1 MWLQFQGHA
10 FARPWEPRFA
20 AELVGVRSWLQ
31 GRSRTATCNEAGKA
45 FPHGERTK
53 RRAGGQGRPCEL
65 QMAPPTYLRLL
76 RHADQAQPSPLLHKH
91 EPLPHTVTGGSGTST
106 AVTPEPTAP
115 SSLTEWPAEPLTCRR
130 RLRAGQQ
137 SAARALLPAWG
148 TGTKVTRYFYLSQW
162 ECPPNCLPEAV
173 KMAGPHS
180 WGFSS
185 RNWPA
190 WLFFCVVSLWHQQKP
205 GLETLGRA
213 EYLHKF
219 THLAFL
225 RHSTSFWFLFCHI
238 GQQNLYVKPH

>member
-1 MWLQFQGHA
+1 MLLLDLENRVLQQSLWECGRDCKAGAGQPRATRRERRFHTAREQSAEQAAKGGHVSCRWHLQLTSDSCGA
-10 FARPWEPRFA
+10 QTRLSRRLSSTNTSLSRIRWQAAR
-20 AELVGVRSWLQ
+20 
-31 GRSRTATCNEAGKA
+31 
-45 FPHGERTK
+45 ERT
-53 RRAGGQGRPCEL
+53 
-65 QMAPPTYLRLL
+65 
-76 RHADQAQPSPLLHKH
+76 
-91 EPLPHTVTGGSGTST
+91 TV
-106 AVTPEPTAP
+106 VTPEPTAP

-137 SAARALLPAWG
+137 SKARALLPAWG

-173 KMAGPHS
+173 KMPGPHS